1 MKIEIGQ
8 WVALFGDGLLGQQ
21 RVAPSVLSARARQI
35 VERCR
40 VNGEPME
47 RQWSALRD
55 SSKQRLFDSSN
66 TQTLSDELNI
76 RWAGRWTLGAGH
88 GANHRQ
94 RRCQ

>member
-1 MKIEIGQ
+1 
-8 WVALFGDGLLGQQ
+8 
-21 RVAPSVLSARARQI
+21 
-35 VERCR
+35 
-40 VNGEPME
+40 ME
-47 RQWSALRD
+47 ALRD